1 LGSILYYVFVP
12 AELFEG
18 FVEQFIRNDPKIA
31 KLV

>member
-1 LGSILYYVFVP
+1 
-12 AELFEG
+12 LFEG